1 MNKYDEKAR
10 RLVSQL
16 TLDEKLSL
24 LNGKN
29 FWVTQPFPRLGVS
42 SMEVADGPYGLRKQ
56 VGISDH
62 MGWNKS
68 QPAVAYV
75 SGPGMASSWDKDLI
89 REAGRHLG
97 VEGKAAGVDILL
109 GPAINIVR
117 TPLCGRNF
125 EYYSEDPRL
134 AGEMAAAYIKGV
146 QGTGVGTC
154 IKHFAANNQEKDR
167 EYIDAVMDERTLRE
181 IYLAAFE
188 RPIKEAKPWSVM
200 TALNKVNGDYC
211 SENRTLLQDILRDEW
226 GYEGFVMSDW
236 NGVNDRAKAL
246 AAGLD
251 LEMPCSHGVGE
262 ERIRQGLA
270 EGAVTE
276 SQVDEACRRIL
287 CAVLQSEENR
297 DPAASWNEPDHH
309 DFVRRLA
316 EQCAILLKNQ
326 DNVLPLA
333 PGAKLAV
340 LGEFAIEP
348 RFQMDGSALV
358 NPTRHDVPLEKI
370 REKAAGGVLYGKGC
384 SRDPAEQAVLLAEA
398 ERLAAEADV
407 ALVFAGLPAGVEA
420 EGKDRKDMKLPAYHN
435 ELIRRVAAVQKNT
448 VVVLCNGSPV
458 EMPWVDDVAAI
469 LECFLG
475 GQALGGAVANLLYG
489 EANPSGKLPVSFPR
503 ALENNPAYLNYPG
516 QGGKVEYQEGVFVGY
531 RYYDTKHIDPLFC
544 FGHGLSYTTFA
555 YGDMALSAG
564 EMGDGDTLTARVTVT
579 NTGGR
584 AGAEVVQLYVLPPAG
599 ATLRP
604 EKELRGFE
612 KVFLQPGESKTVEF
626 ALNRRDFSYYDEEL
640 ADWYA
645 PEGEYT
651 VAAASSSRDLRA
663 AATVRYRPAR
673 IKRREITGWS
683 TIGELRACQAGREMF
698 ETIRDILRASG
709 NPRVLELP
717 LFDESEQAKER
728 VNDLPLR
735 MVTLLSDNILNND
748 IMDRLIE
755 ECNRKALQSA

>member
-1 MNKYDEKAR
+1 MNEYSEKAQQ
-10 RLVSQL
+10 LVAQL

-24 LNGKN
+24 LTGKN

-97 VEGKAAGVDILL
+97 VEAKAAGVDILL

-146 QGTGVGTC
+146 QSTGVGTC

-270 EGAVTE
+270 DGTVTE
-276 SQVDEACRRIL
+276 KEVDESCCRIL
-287 CAVLQSEENR
+287 CAVLQSEANR
-297 DPAASWNEPDHH
+297 DPDATWNEPAHH
-309 DFVRRLA
+309 DFVRQLA
-316 EQCAILLKNQ
+316 EQCVILLKNEG
-326 DNVLPLA
+326 NILPLSA
-333 PGAKLAV
+333 GTKIAV
-340 LGEFAIEP
+340 LGEFATEP

-370 REKAAGGVLYGKGC
+370 KEKAEGQVLYGKGC
-384 SRDPAEQAVLLAEA
+384 SRDPAEQAALLAEA
-398 ERLAAEADV
+398 GRLAAEADV

-420 EGKDRKDMKLPAYHN
+420 EGKDRKDMKIPAYHD
-435 ELIRRVAAVQKNT
+435 ELIRRVLTAQKNT

-458 EMPWVDDVAAI
+458 EMPWAQDAAAI

-475 GQALGGAVANLLYG
+475 GQALGGALANILYG
-489 EANPSGKLPVSFPR
+489 EVNPSGKLPVTFPK
-503 ALENNPAYLNYPG
+503 ALENNPSYLNYPG
-516 QGGKVEYQEGVFVGY
+516 QGGRVEYQEGVFVGY
-531 RYYDTKHIDPLFC
+531 RYYDAKHIDPLFC
-544 FGHGLSYTTFA
+544 FGHGLSYTTFE
-555 YGDMALSAG
+555 YGDLTLSA
-564 EMGDGDTLTARVTVT
+564 EHLGDDDTLTARVTVT
-579 NTGGR
+579 NTGSR
-584 AGAEVVQLYVLPPAG
+584 AGAEVVQLYVAAPKG
-599 ATLRP
+599 AVLRP

-626 ALNRRDFSYYDEEL
+626 TLTRRDFAYYDMEL
-640 ADWYA
+640 GEWYA
-645 PEGEYT
+645 PEGEYK
-651 VAAASSSRDLRA
+651 VLAASSSRD
-663 AATVRYRPAR
+663 VRCEASVQYHLAR

-683 TIGELRACQAGREMF
+683 TIGELRACQAGQEMYGQ
-698 ETIRDILRASG
+698 IRSILKASG

-717 LFDESEQAKER
+717 LFDESEQAKDR

-748 IMDRLIE
+748 IMDRLIA
-755 ECNRKALQSA
+755 ECNQKALQTV